1 MSARKKE
8 ETAATQEW
16 RPAVEQRP
24 CFTFV
29 RDWYETIKGLPKESR
44 SRLYEAL
51 IEFGLDF
58 KEPEFTDPLEVS
70 LWFVLRKQ
78 ALYGW
83 KKHVAGKGTK
93 KGREI
98 EDFLNAFPDKAKEPD
113 EINQKEAA
121 AAKPLDLSRNNPD
134 LPF

>member
-29 RDWYETIKGLPKESR
+29 RDWYEIIKGLPKESR
-44 SRLYEAL
+44 ARLYEAL
-51 IEFGLDF
+51 IEFGLNF
-58 KEPEFTDPLEVS
+58 TEPEFTDPLEVS

-98 EDFLNAFPDKAKEPD
+98 EDFLNDFPDEAKEPD
-113 EINQKEAA
+113 KIDWKEDA
-121 AAKPLDLSRNNPD
+121 
-134 LPF
+134 F